1 MDKKITKI
9 TGKSAIE
16 LSELIQQKAFN
27 AHNLHRKERLQIVAF
42 LRSQGKSQYE
52 IARFLGFCDKTIW
65 LDCRDLKRNSA
76 HLVDELTLKRV
87 AGDLIREADVL
98 VNKAKKAEDYKL
110 AWQIKCEL
118 IDKLQ
123 SMGFVYKAP
132 DKLEHSGEIK
142 SAETKIYNIINNLG
156 SKEINDY
163 YRNRT
168 NDQQVDRQ
176 SGDQEIPE

>member
-1 MDKKITKI
+1 MVKNMSNVTEKGAILL
-9 TGKSAIE
+9 IE
-16 LSELIQQKAFN
+16 LITRKAFN
-27 AHNLHRKERLQIVAF
+27 PHSLTRKDRLQLVAF
-42 LRSQGKSQYE
+42 LRQEGKSQYE

-65 LDCRDLKRNSA
+65 RDCRDIKRNA
-76 HLVDELTLKRV
+76 AQLVDEISLRQVT
-87 AGDLIREADVL
+87 GDLIKEADIL
-98 VNKAKKAEDYKL
+98 INKAKKKEDYKL
-110 AWQIKCEL
+110 AWQIKVDL

-123 SMGFVYKAP
+123 SLGFVYKAP

-168 NDQQVDRQ
+168 NDQQVDGQ
-176 SGDQEIPE
+176 GGHQEIPE